1 VEIITQRCDAP
12 ISHCGRDAHKVRKQ
26 IKRSKCHEEQY
37 KMKHVRNTCDGMFL
51 CYGAS
56 IKFLFA
62 RWRRHASLKRRHN
75 KGNLSSARVV
85 GLMR

>member
-1 VEIITQRCDAP
+1 
-12 ISHCGRDAHKVRKQ
+12 
-26 IKRSKCHEEQY
+26 
-37 KMKHVRNTCDGMFL
+37 MKHVRNACNGMFL

-56 IKFLFA
+56 IRFLFA

-75 KGNLSSARVV
+75 KENLSSARVV